1 MVRWDTAGENP
12 LLTVCCTPMTAA
24 SLEFATG
31 IKVRVTSRKVA
42 KLAGS
47 HREPAHDVCVGCLS
61 ISDRKAGVDLQRLA
75 AGMT

>member
-1 MVRWDTAGENP
+1 VVRWDTIGQDP
-12 LLTVCCTPMTAA
+12 LLEVCGSSVMV
-24 SLEFATG
+24 EFATG

-47 HREPAHDVCVGCLS
+47 YGEPAHDVCVGSLS
-61 ISDRKAGVDLQRLA
+61 VSDRKAGVDLQRLA